1 MDLRM
6 TGKRALV
13 TGSSSGLGSAI
24 AKALAAEGAE
34 VVVHGRD
41 AARAAAVVE
50 EIEADGGTATTAIGD
65 VGTDAGADEVARA
78 AGRIDVLVN
87 NVGVFDMS
95 KSWTTATS
103 ADWADIYNTNVISSV
118 RMVQRLVPSMRER
131 RWGRVVQIG
140 SVMSVMPLAVQPHYN
155 ATNAARDNLSLSL
168 ARDLRESGVTSNVV
182 APGGILTPASR
193 TRLTEVGRARGLTG
207 TWEEMESEVVR
218 AVAPND
224 IGRIARP
231 EEIASAVAYLA
242 SPVADFLTG
251 ITLRFDGNW
260 YSAAA

>member
-1 MDLRM
+1 MLFRSD
-6 TGKRALV
+6 
-13 TGSSSGLGSAI
+13 
-24 AKALAAEGAE
+24 
-34 VVVHGRD
+34 
-41 AARAAAVVE
+41 
-50 EIEADGGTATTAIGD
+50 TTS
-65 VGTDAGADEVARA
+65 V
-78 AGRIDVLVN
+78 
-87 NVGVFDMS
+87 
-95 KSWTTATS
+95 
-103 ADWADIYNTNVISSV
+103 DWADIYNTNVISSV

-140 SVMSVMPLAVQPHYN
+140 SVMSVLPLARQPHYN

-168 ARDLRESGVTSNVV
+168 ARELRESGVTSNVV

-193 TRLTEVGRARGLTG
+193 TRLTEVGRTRGLTG
-207 TWEEMESEVVR
+207 TWEEMEPEVVR

-231 EEIASAVAYLA
+231 EEIASAVVYLA

-260 YSAAA
+260 YSAA